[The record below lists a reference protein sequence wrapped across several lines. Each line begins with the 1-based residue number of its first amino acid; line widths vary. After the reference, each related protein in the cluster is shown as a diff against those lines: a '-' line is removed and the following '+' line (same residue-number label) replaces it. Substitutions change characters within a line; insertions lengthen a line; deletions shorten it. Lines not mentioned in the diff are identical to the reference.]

1 MGRFK
6 AVFLDVGGTL
16 LGMGDPPSVY
26 RQILA
31 DHGYRFDVETVRE
44 AQKAAREAS
53 LALPCGPFPDQ
64 TIDAERESAR
74 RDWMVR
80 DLLRRLGVVDG
91 FEECRRAIWQS
102 WLGTDVFR
110 RYPEVG
116 PVLARLKAQGYV
128 VGAISN
134 WERRLELLLTN
145 HGLASYLDFVLASEA
160 EGHVKP
166 GLYLYEKALRL
177 AGVQPEEAMHVGD
190 SYEHDVEAPQSLG
203 ITAVLLSRNGRRPV
217 DYSPIIRSLE
227 EVLPLL
233 QAREWVQG
241 RVTSGAGVAAG
252 FTRVPWVRQQVEERL
267 GFVPY
272 PGTLNILP
280 ASPAD
285 MAAVQQL
292 RSEAGVPLTPE
303 SGYCAARC
311 FPVTVEG
318 RVPAAVVVPEV
329 RGYPDHMVEL
339 LAPVCLRDELDLEDG
354 SLVTVAV
361 PAEGGRPSSPG
372 PESATP

>member
-26 RQILA
+26 RHILA
-31 DHGYRFDVETVRE
+31 DHGYHFDVETVRQ

-64 TIDAERESAR
+64 TIDPERESAR

-80 DLLRRLGVVDG
+80 DLLRRLGVTDR
-91 FEECRRAIWQS
+91 FEECRKAIWDS

-110 RYPEVG
+110 QYPEVA
-116 PVLARLKAQGYV
+116 PVLARLKEQGYV

-134 WERRLELLLTN
+134 WERRLELLLAN
-145 HGLASYLDFVLASEA
+145 HGLTSYLDFVLASEA

-166 GLYLYEKALRL
+166 GLYLYQKALRL
-177 AGVQPEEAMHVGD
+177 AGVPAEEALHVGD

-203 ITAVLLSRNGRRPV
+203 ITAVLLSRDGRRPV
-217 DYSPIIRSLE
+217 DHSPTIRSLE

-241 RVTSGAGVAAG
+241 RVTNGAGVAAG
-252 FTRVPWVRQQVEERL
+252 FTRVPWVRRQVEERL

-280 ASPAD
+280 SSPAD
-285 MAAVQQL
+285 RAVVERL
-292 RSEAGVPLTPE
+292 RSGPGVPLAPE
-303 SGYCAARC
+303 PGYCAARC
-311 FPVTVEG
+311 FPVVVEG

-329 RGYPDHMVEL
+329 RGYPDHMMEL
-339 LAPVCLRDELDLEDG
+339 LAPVRLRDELDLEDG

-361 PAEGGRPSSPG
+361 SPDGDRLSSRG
-372 PESATP
+372 PESAAG